1 MPKKKEVKEE
11 KTVKNAETAIIK
23 FRKVAVKLTAI
34 DKDVKMEVLK

>member
-23 FRKVAVKLTAI
+23 FRKVTVKQTAI
-34 DKDVKMEVLK
+34 DKDVKMEVL

>member
-23 FRKVAVKLTAI
+23 FRKVTVKLTAI
-34 DKDVKMEVLK
+34 DKDVKMEVL